1 LENRRSKNNKVSR
14 RVWEAVKIKAEEVG
28 MEKVKKKKKRERR
41 KEKRKERTKIKGEE
55 KT

>member
-28 MEKVKKKKKRERR
+28 MEKVKKKRKEKEGKKREK
-41 KEKRKERTKIKGEE
+41 KEQK
-55 KT
+55 